1 MNFLSQVLEKIKIK
15 QLINLLESKLEQG
28 VERHLADD
36 NIQEVIDFRYYKI
49 TYKQE
54 NGLEQKLMLRF
65 NKY

>member
-1 MNFLSQVLEKIKIK
+1 
-15 QLINLLESKLEQG
+15 LLESKLEQG

-36 NIQEVIDFRYYKI
+36 GIQEVIDFRYYKI
-49 TYKQE
+49 TYKQD